1 MPPNFFPAYSVFL
14 MIMLIPVPR
23 VVCEDNQ
30 QIVSCG
36 AQFKCGNMVISY
48 PFWGGSR
55 PHYCGHP
62 GFELTCD
69 GEAPEFTMKEA
80 SYRILDINNS
90 SHTLTVARADYWDS
104 YCPPTYVNTTL
115 NESLFSYN
123 ATDTEVNLY
132 YDCPDD
138 SQTQTAPSNQ
148 FNCTNIIGYYT
159 TLDLNLGVST
169 ESCGV
174 YVTVPI
180 FQSAATALVSG
191 GGTLTLLT
199 EALKGGF
206 GLEWNA
212 SNSLCTEC
220 VQSGGQCGYTSNQ
233 FTCYCRNGNSSSTC
247 RNTRS
252 SSGSNVKKK
261 IIIVGSVLMV
271 LSIMVGCF
279 TIIKCLLP
287 VKTLVFWKKESED
300 DQNVEEFIRRY
311 GSLAP
316 KRYNYSDIKKMTK
329 SLAYKLGHG
338 GFGSVYKGELSDG
351 RLVAVKVLS
360 ELKGNGEEFLNE
372 VASIS
377 RTSHVNIV
385 RLIGFCYDGAKRALI
400 YEFMPKG
407 SLDKFISDTDLQLE
421 WKTMYQIAVGIG
433 RGLEYLHRGC
443 HTRILHFD
451 IKPHNILLDE
461 DFCPK
466 IADFGLAKLCQRKES
481 MVSLAHARGT
491 AGYIAPEVFCRN
503 FGGVSHKSDVY
514 SYGMLVLEMLGGRK
528 NRGAACTSDTYFPDW
543 IYKHLEH
550 GEDLILGRVVN
561 QEDEETVRKM
571 ILVSL
576 WCIQT
581 NPRDRPSINKV
592 VEMLEGSLQSLEI
605 PPKPFLFSPTKS
617 PQESSTTSLSAP

>member
-23 VVCEDNQ
+23 VVCGYNQ
-30 QIVSCG
+30 QFVSCG
-36 AQFKCGNMVISY
+36 AQYECGNMDISY

-55 PHYCGHP
+55 PPYCGHP

-69 GEAPEFTMKEA
+69 
-80 SYRILDINNS
+80 DINNS

-104 YCPPTYVNTTL
+104 YCHPTYVNTTL
-115 NESLFSYN
+115 NESIFSYN
-123 ATDTEVNLY
+123 ATYTDVTLY
-132 YDCPDD
+132 YDCPQLT
-138 SQTQTAPSNQ
+138 STSTQ
-148 FNCTNIIGYYT
+148 FNCTNITGYYT
-159 TLDLNLGVST
+159 TLDLDLGVSIG
-169 ESCGV
+169 SCGV
-174 YVTVPI
+174 YVTIPI
-180 FQSAATALVSG
+180 FQSAAFAIVSG
-191 GGTLTLLT
+191 GGRPTLLT

-206 GLEWNA
+206 GLERNA

-220 VQSGGQCGYTSNQ
+220 VESGEQCGYTSNQ
-233 FTCYCRNGNSSSTC
+233 FTCYCRNGYSPSTC
-247 RNTRS
+247 QNKTSPSGIWKKFIGLFTGVAGVIIILALLFGFRRKC
-252 SSGSNVKKK
+252 SSGTKFGFKK
-261 IIIVGSVLMV
+261 
-271 LSIMVGCF
+271 
-279 TIIKCLLP
+279 P
-287 VKTLVFWKKESED
+287 RND

-316 KRYNYSDIKKMTK
+316 KRYNYSDIKKMTN
-329 SLAYKLGHG
+329 SLAYKLGKEDLA
-338 GFGSVYKGELSDG
+338 VYIKENYLM
-351 RLVAVKVLS
+351 A
-360 ELKGNGEEFLNE
+360 LKGNGEEFLNE

-385 RLIGFCYDGAKRALI
+385 TLIGFCYDGAKRALI
-400 YEFMPKG
+400 YEFMPNG

-481 MVSLAHARGT
+481 MVSLTHARGT

-514 SYGMLVLEMLGGRK
+514 SYGMLVLEMVGGRK

-561 QEDEETVRKM
+561 QEEEETVRKM

-581 NPRDRPSINKV
+581 NPTDRPSIHKV
-592 VEMLEGSLQSLEI
+592 VEMLEGSLQSLET

-617 PQESSTTSLSAP
+617 PQESSSTSLSAP

>member
-30 QIVSCG
+30 QFVSCG
-36 AQFKCGNMVISY
+36 AQYECGNMVISY

-55 PHYCGHP
+55 PSYCGHP

-69 GEAPEFTMKEA
+69 GEAPEFTMEEA

-115 NESLFSYN
+115 NESIFSYN
-123 ATDTEVNLY
+123 ATYTDVT
-132 YDCPDD
+132 
-138 SQTQTAPSNQ
+138 STMI
-148 FNCTNIIGYYT
+148 FNCTNITGYYT
-159 TLDLNLGVST
+159 TLDFNLGVSIG
-169 ESCGV
+169 SCSV

-180 FQSAATALVSG
+180 FKSAATAIVSG

-212 SNSLCTEC
+212 SNSLCAEC
-220 VQSGGQCGYTSNQ
+220 VESGGQCGYTSNQ
-233 FTCYCRNGNSSSTC
+233 FTCYCRNGYSPSTC
-247 RNTRS
+247 QNAKSASVTRPS
-252 SSGSNVKKK
+252 LPGIPTGVAGVIIILALLFGFRRKCSSGTKFGFKK
-261 IIIVGSVLMV
+261 
-271 LSIMVGCF
+271 
-279 TIIKCLLP
+279 P
-287 VKTLVFWKKESED
+287 RND
-300 DQNVEEFIRRY
+300 DQNVEEFIRRN

-316 KRYNYSDIKKMTK
+316 KRYKYSDIKKMTN
-329 SLAYKLGHG
+329 SLAYKLGQG
-338 GFGSVYKGELSDG
+338 GFGSVYKGKLSDG

-385 RLIGFCYDGAKRALI
+385 MLIGFCYDGAKRALI
-400 YEFMPKG
+400 YEFMPNG

-433 RGLEYLHRGC
+433 RGLEYLHGGC

-481 MVSLAHARGT
+481 MVSLTHARGT
-491 AGYIAPEVFCRN
+491 VGYIAPEVFCRN

-514 SYGMLVLEMLGGRK
+514 SYGMLVLEMV
-528 NRGAACTSDTYFPDW
+528 
-543 IYKHLEH
+543 
-550 GEDLILGRVVN
+550 GEERIEERLALDLILGRVVN
-561 QEDEETVRKM
+561 QEEEATVRKM

-581 NPRDRPSINKV
+581 NPTDRPSIHKV
-592 VEMLEGSLQSLEI
+592 VEMLEGSLQSLET

-617 PQESSTTSLSAP
+617 PQESSTTSFALVTVGTQAMS